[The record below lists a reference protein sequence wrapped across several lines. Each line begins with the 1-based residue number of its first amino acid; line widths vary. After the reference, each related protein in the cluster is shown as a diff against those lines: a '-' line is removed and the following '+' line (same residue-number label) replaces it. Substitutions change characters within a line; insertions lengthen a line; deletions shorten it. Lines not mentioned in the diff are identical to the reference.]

1 MKDGELMGFDNQ
13 LFARIL
19 KEIRES
25 KMTREDFAEALK
37 MEERSIA
44 RIEDGSR
51 LTTIPNLIEI
61 CNILKISPNDIF
73 NDYIKVQ
80 ETQVTSTDFQEL
92 LHLLYNMNTTEISLI
107 LDIVKS
113 IKKNKT

>member
-1 MKDGELMGFDNQ
+1 LKDGELMGFDNQ
-13 LFARIL
+13 LFAKIL

-25 KMTREDFAEALK
+25 KMKKEDFAEALD

-61 CNILKISPNDIF
+61 CNILKISPNDIL
-73 NDYIKVQ
+73 NGYIEVQ
-80 ETQVTSTDFQEL
+80 EAQITSTDFQEL
-92 LHLLYNMNTTEISLI
+92 LHLLCNMDTTEISLI

-113 IKKNKT
+113 IKKHIT